1 MKKRKSSYKKELL
14 MLAVFIP
21 AIFVVTAVS
30 AYLALQLAKTNS
42 KICNFVGHIWL
53 TGDPAD
59 PNVREGC
66 FSYEEVYEYN
76 P

>member
-1 MKKRKSSYKKELL
+1 MIKSQSNYKKELL
-14 MLAVFIP
+14 LL
-21 AIFVVTAVS
+21 AIFVPVIFVVSAVS
-30 AYLALQLAKTNS
+30 AYLVLQLAKTNS

-59 PNVREGC
+59 PNSRVGC